1 MSAKKSYRIPAMT
14 YTPPPPDQ
22 LTDED
27 VRWAKIVLR
36 SVDGLAAFAEA
47 RAEGDDAWMG
57 MQLMLEELAKTVKSI
72 VEDFEERLK
81 GGAE

>member
-1 MSAKKSYRIPAMT
+1 MSKPRKIRIPATT
-14 YTPPPPDQ
+14 YTEPPPDQ
-22 LTDED
+22 ISDED

-36 SVDGLAAFAEA
+36 SVDGLASFAEA

-72 VEDFEERLK
+72 VEDFEERMK